1 MKRVVVRIGSLVM
14 LVLVLSA
21 AAASAQDAAGGAP
34 QLRWSIEGAAG
45 VQLDYTGTI
54 QSVALGF
61 APTRSLTLLIGAER
75 SRTEDEIEFYPDGYA
90 TERGGV
96 VEFVSAELRYAFFA
110 NKRVSPYA
118 VVGTGRGVER
128 GNVNEFFPH
137 GGESKI
143 VVIYYGA
150 GARVPI
156 HRRLDAFVDWRLIIT
171 GDDAAEMAVLGPL
184 RAGIAFRF

>member
-1 MKRVVVRIGSLVM
+1 MKRVVMRGGLAM

-21 AAASAQDAAGGAP
+21 VAASAQGPAAAAP
-34 QLRWSIEGAAG
+34 ELRWSIEGAAG
-45 VQLDYTGTI
+45 VQIAYTGTI
-54 QSVALGF
+54 RSVAFGF

-75 SRTEDEIEFYPDGYA
+75 SRTGDEIEFYPDGYA
-90 TERGGV
+90 AERGGL
-96 VEFVSAELRYAFFA
+96 VEFVSAEVRYAFFA
-110 NKRVSPYA
+110 RKRVSPYA

-128 GNVNEFFPH
+128 PNVNEFFPY
-137 GGESKI
+137 GVDRTI
-143 VVIYYGA
+143 VAVYYGA

-156 HRRLDAFVDWRLIIT
+156 HRRLDAFADWRLIMT